1 MGEKMRLIIDGRII
15 SDCSMHGTT
24 IILIISISVVHLTIH
39 GYASDHIRH
48 GEIKLFLGCARDL
61 VRANRA
67 KHSLRVRTPN

>member
-1 MGEKMRLIIDGRII
+1 MGEKMRLIIDGGII

-24 IILIISISVVHLTIH
+24 IILTISTSVVHLTIYD
-39 GYASDHIRH
+39 YALDHIRL
-48 GEIKLFLGCARDL
+48 GEIKLFLGCTRDL